1 MMTEINYALLFKG
14 PSLNVGKSLWYLL
27 RARTERYN
35 RLGYYDDDDLDEKG
49 FKSLKKTIEKA
60 KQRAP
65 ELLEDPAIWW
75 ITKKEE
81 DLSTFIMKT
90 KECREYFQKLKNS
103 SGKLSKKIKISESFN
118 IKLEIQDLITII
130 KNFTESEKESINKLL
145 EYIEWIYSKDELA
158 PGILFCKNPWG
169 DTRRADRTIRIF
181 NPIIQTDEKN
191 VKNCT
196 LIALGLAWSL
206 GERIP
211 LILYDP
217 DNGPTMR
224 DRFYY
229 AKHKVIQE
237 LALYFELIRNSL
249 DRVLNIS
256 ENYQL
261 QLSLLTSDDFW
272 KKFILKARGHTEN
285 KLWDFKLSF
294 SMFHV
299 STPQEKEKQQ
309 IAFCEQIAGYGNNQ
323 GGVLIVGIKDQ
334 FPRAIN
340 GVPDI
345 EDKMNTCV
353 SVINRRIKHAK
364 NVCFLKEIILKDDN
378 DVTRRCF
385 VIVIPQ
391 TRKPLSIKKENDTYS
406 YPIRLETGLERWSPW
421 DIEERKIG
429 IEKDNFNF
437 IIEIQKY
444 SNT

>member
-1 MMTEINYALLFKG
+1 MMTEISYEQLFEG
-14 PSLNVGKSLWYLL
+14 SSLDVGKSLWYFL

-35 RLGYYDDDDLDEKG
+35 RLGYYDDDDVDEKG

-81 DLSTFIMKT
+81 DLNTFIMKT
-90 KECREYFQKLKNS
+90 KECREYVQKLKNS
-103 SGKLSKKIKISESFN
+103 SGELSKKIKISESFN
-118 IKLEIQDLITII
+118 INLEIQDLITII

-145 EYIEWIYSKDELA
+145 DYIEWIYSKDELA
-158 PGILFCKNPWG
+158 PSILFCKNPWG
-169 DTRRADRTIRIF
+169 DTRRADRSIRILT
-181 NPIIQTDEKN
+181 PRIQDDEKK
-191 VKNCT
+191 VKICT
-196 LIALGLAWSL
+196 LIALGLAWRL

-211 LILYDP
+211 STLYDF

-224 DRFYY
+224 DRLYY
-229 AKHKVIQE
+229 AKHIVIQE

-261 QLSLLTSDDFW
+261 QLSLLNSDDFW

-299 STPQEKEKQQ
+299 SKSQEKKKQQ
-309 IAFCEQIAGYGNNQ
+309 IDFCEQIAGYGNNQ

-334 FPRAIN
+334 FPRAIK

-345 EDKMNTCV
+345 EDRMNTCV
-353 SVINRRIKHAK
+353 SVINRRIKYTK

-378 DVTRRCF
+378 DVSRRCF

-391 TRKPLSIKKENDTYS
+391 TRKPLSVKKGNDAYS
-406 YPIRLETGLERWSPW
+406 YPIRLETGLERWYPG
-421 DIEERKIG
+421 DIEERKIE